1 MKYLLTLVFLLNGIV
16 AFSQN
21 TINGT
26 ISGLPNEDVYLL
38 RVVGD
43 NQKIVDTAFADMT
56 GSFEMELQRD
66 FPTGLYAIVSGKGN
80 IIELIFNN
88 ENIRFVTGGNT
99 PDAQVQIIESIE
111 NLIYY
116 DYLSIKGTNL
126 YKLDLLEPVL
136 QYYPKDDDFY
146 IETVVKVRHLQKQ
159 LIERANQL
167 VAENPNTL
175 ASHFIRADKP
185 VFAEPEIDPDLKKQY
200 IIQHYFD
207 EIDFTDSLLMRSNIL
222 TSRIVKYLSLY
233 QEQGLTQE
241 ELEGRLL
248 VAVDTVLEKAFVDQ
262 KMYEHII
269 NFLIGGFEAIGFE
282 RGLEHIA
289 NQNMLNEL
297 CVNTERKAE
306 LENKMELIKKLAIGQ
321 PAPDFEA
328 NDLNGNQVK
337 LSNISAKKMIL
348 FFWASWCPHCENM
361 LPELLKMYDA
371 ENTGNIQIVAI
382 SIDESDEDLK
392 KLIAENKLDW
402 INIAELKGWDGPI
415 VEEYGIVATPTLFV
429 LDENKVII
437 AKPGNIKEL
446 KKSLK

>member
-1 MKYLLTLVFLLNGIV
+1 MKYLITLVFLLNGLV
-16 AFSQN
+16 TFSQN

-26 ISGLPNEDVYLL
+26 ISGLPNEEVYLL
-38 RVVGD
+38 RVAGD
-43 NQKIVDTAFADMT
+43 NQKIVDTAFTDMT

-66 FPTGLYAIVSGKGN
+66 FPTGLYAIVGGKGN

-136 QYYPKDDDFY
+136 QYYPRDDDFY

-159 LIERANQL
+159 LIDRAYQL

-233 QEQGLTQE
+233 QEQGMTQE
-241 ELEGRLL
+241 ELENQLL

-262 KMYEHII
+262 KMYEYII
-269 NFLIGGFEAIGFE
+269 DFLIGGFEAIGFE

-321 PAPDFEA
+321 PAPDFEV

-337 LSNISAKKMIL
+337 LSNISAKKTIL
-348 FFWASWCPHCENM
+348 FFWASWCPHCENI

-415 VEEYGIVATPTLFV
+415 VEEYGIVATPSIYL
-429 LDENKVII
+429 LDANKTII
-437 AKPGNIKEL
+437 GKPGNISEL
-446 KKSLK
+446 KSLLN